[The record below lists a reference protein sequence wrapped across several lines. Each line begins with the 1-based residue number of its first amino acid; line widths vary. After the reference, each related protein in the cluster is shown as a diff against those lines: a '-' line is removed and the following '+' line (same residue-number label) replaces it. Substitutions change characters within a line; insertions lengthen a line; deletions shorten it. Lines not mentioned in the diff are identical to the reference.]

1 MYRISEHI
9 DDIITSFVSNIIWYI
24 LGAIIA
30 QVLLWVPF
38 ILDLHKKMND
48 EKYNIPLYDFILI
61 VISIFLMILL
71 IALCIVIIIKSNK
84 KIENE
89 IITTDLI
96 FNNLEIELYFKNR
109 NEIVCNLTYDCIVN
123 KEGVSDFRKSII
135 WTGSSYNY
143 TKIIES
149 NGQYDI
155 SDSDRKSSP
164 YLYIINFNKLLSIGD
179 NLYFKLMTSVN
190 DDDSSM
196 MPVFSHMV
204 KQQTFNFSIQ
214 LTVPKNLVKNV
225 RPAVYKDITRT
236 VKVNNDIKLLKK
248 NVGDLIQYYY
258 TIENPG
264 LLNNYCIEWDF
275 IK

>member
-1 MYRISEHI
+1 
-9 DDIITSFVSNIIWYI
+9 
-24 LGAIIA
+24 
-30 QVLLWVPF
+30 
-38 ILDLHKKMND
+38 MND

-61 VISIFLMILL
+61 GISIFLMILL

-143 TKIIES
+143 TKIVES

-155 SDSDRKSSP
+155 SDSDRKASP

-179 NLYFKLMTSVN
+179 NLYFKLKTSVN

-258 TIENPG
+258 TIENPS

>member
-1 MYRISEHI
+1 M
-9 DDIITSFVSNIIWYI
+9 
-24 LGAIIA
+24 
-30 QVLLWVPF
+30 
-38 ILDLHKKMND
+38 
-48 EKYNIPLYDFILI
+48 
-61 VISIFLMILL
+61 
-71 IALCIVIIIKSNK
+71 
-84 KIENE
+84 
-89 IITTDLI
+89 
-96 FNNLEIELYFKNR
+96 
-109 NEIVCNLTYDCIVN
+109 
-123 KEGVSDFRKSII
+123 
-135 WTGSSYNY
+135 
-143 TKIIES
+143 
-149 NGQYDI
+149 
-155 SDSDRKSSP
+155 
-164 YLYIINFNKLLSIGD
+164 LSIGD
-179 NLYFKLMTSVN
+179 NLYFKLKTSVN

-258 TIENPG
+258 TIENPS